1 MLESSDSYAEAL
13 EFMNERCTSF
23 GFVSDSKVNGFVA
36 LATDLQRNNYKRT
49 DGNVEKEN
57 IALENFKNNIVLVQ
71 ANVRQELID
80 GAISANKN
88 ANNVYMVHAFFDI
101 LARVFGNKL

>member
-1 MLESSDSYAEAL
+1 MIESCDGLTIQFHTYDLNNS
-13 EFMNERCTSF
+13 
-23 GFVSDSKVNGFVA
+23 
-36 LATDLQRNNYKRT
+36 LA
-49 DGNVEKEN
+49 
-57 IALENFKNNIVLVQ
+57 ALENFKNNIVLVQ

-101 LARVFGNKL
+101 LARVFGNK